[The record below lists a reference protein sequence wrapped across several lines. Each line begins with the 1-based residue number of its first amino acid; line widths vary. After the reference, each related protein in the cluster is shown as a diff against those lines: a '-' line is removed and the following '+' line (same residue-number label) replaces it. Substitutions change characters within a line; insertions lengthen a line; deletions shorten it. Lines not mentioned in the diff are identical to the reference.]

1 MNVRLEEP
9 ADRPAA
15 LEVERAVFGSDEE
28 PAIVE
33 TIGDE
38 EGSFAPVAE
47 EGDEIVG
54 HVQFSRARV
63 GDSAVTALG
72 PVGVRPDRQGRG
84 IGSGLIRA
92 GLEEADRRGEVAA
105 ILIGDPT
112 FHTRFGFAPG
122 SAFGLRNPFAGMGE
136 GGFTI
141 GEEHFMLAPLAEAA
155 SELSSAVRWHPGNP
169 TVEARGVGA

>member
-112 FHTRFGFAPG
+112 RLGFAPG

-136 GGFTI
+136 VGSRSGRSTSCSRRSPRRPASRA
-141 GEEHFMLAPLAEAA
+141 APCDGIRR
-155 SELSSAVRWHPGNP
+155 SGNP